1 MDTTGERVHLS
12 AQGRIKKK
20 QRFLKKDLTGLK
32 SSANIP
38 PMNILITL
46 SDEAGRLL
54 EERAAL
60 EKRTKTA
67 MARLILL
74 EGLEKGDTEK

>member
-1 MDTTGERVHLS
+1 MDTKSERVHLS

-20 QRFLKKDLTGLK
+20 KRFLKKDLTGLK
-32 SSANIP
+32 LSANIP

-74 EGLEKGDTEK
+74 EGLEKEDTEK

>member
-1 MDTTGERVHLS
+1 MTGEKAPANLS
-12 AQGRIKKK
+12 
-20 QRFLKKDLTGLK
+20 
-32 SSANIP
+32 

-46 SDEAGRLL
+46 SDEAGILL

-74 EGLEKGDTEK
+74 EGLEGLEKEENK

>member
-1 MDTTGERVHLS
+1 MKRVFLAS
-12 AQGRIKKK
+12 PYLRQSIKKK
-20 QRFLKKDLTGLK
+20 KRFLKKDLTSGK
-32 SSANIP
+32 SVANIP

-74 EGLEKGDTEK
+74 EGLEKEDDAK

>member
-1 MDTTGERVHLS
+1 
-12 AQGRIKKK
+12 
-20 QRFLKKDLTGLK
+20 
-32 SSANIP
+32 
-38 PMNILITL
+38 MNILITL
-46 SDEAGRLL
+46 SDEAGQLL

-74 EGLEKGDTEK
+74 EGLEKEEAEK

>member
-1 MDTTGERVHLS
+1 MTGE
-12 AQGRIKKK
+12 K
-20 QRFLKKDLTGLK
+20 T
-32 SSANIP
+32 SANIP

-74 EGLEKGDTEK
+74 EGLEKEENK

>member
-1 MDTTGERVHLS
+1 LTREKAPTNLS
-12 AQGRIKKK
+12 
-20 QRFLKKDLTGLK
+20 
-32 SSANIP
+32 

-74 EGLEKGDTEK
+74 EGLEKEENK

>member
-20 QRFLKKDLTGLK
+20 KRFLKKDLTCLK

-46 SDEAGRLL
+46 SDEAGQLL
-54 EERAAL
+54 EDRAAL

-74 EGLEKGDTEK
+74 EGLEKEDAEK

>member
-20 QRFLKKDLTGLK
+20 QRFLKKDLTDLK

-38 PMNILITL
+38 PMNILIAL

>member
-20 QRFLKKDLTGLK
+20 QRFLKKDLTCLK

>member
-1 MDTTGERVHLS
+1 MTGEKAPANLS
-12 AQGRIKKK
+12 
-20 QRFLKKDLTGLK
+20 
-32 SSANIP
+32 

-46 SDEAGRLL
+46 SDEAGSLL

-74 EGLEKGDTEK
+74 EGLEGLEKEENK

>member
-1 MDTTGERVHLS
+1 LTGEKAPSNLS
-12 AQGRIKKK
+12 
-20 QRFLKKDLTGLK
+20 
-32 SSANIP
+32 

-74 EGLEKGDTEK
+74 EGLEKEEPNK

>member
-1 MDTTGERVHLS
+1 MTGEKAPANLS
-12 AQGRIKKK
+12 
-20 QRFLKKDLTGLK
+20 
-32 SSANIP
+32 

-46 SDEAGRLL
+46 SDEAGQLL

-74 EGLEKGDTEK
+74 EGLEKEDAEK

>member
-1 MDTTGERVHLS
+1 LTGEKEPTNLS
-12 AQGRIKKK
+12 
-20 QRFLKKDLTGLK
+20 
-32 SSANIP
+32 

-74 EGLEKGDTEK
+74 EGLEKEENK